1 MSENTQIAYLI
12 LGGDKNEYRRN
23 IYKSIFTKI
32 SEIKKARPNI
42 VNLENPAISILSSKT
57 GLALPESEIL
67 PIKLIMDDNTKRK
80 LIKSIAD
87 KYSKTSSLNLSKIA
101 LNKFRTIE
109 INSLSAMVNY
119 LRLEMLHQIAPVFSA
134 KIELTKALSVPGLF
148 GITNVLTPT
157 EITLAKE
164 YLQYVFVVKVKD
176 FYVNDPA
183 YNNIKKTIED
193 YKVDYTLE
201 ADKKGEISSVQIE
214 KMCSALECDYE
225 NKWIDGAIKPMKQ
238 KTEMSQQVTPENY
251 KAPSGSFQSGKVVFG
266 KDNWVWSKDEIIY

>member
-1 MSENTQIAYLI
+1 MSENTQIAYLV
-12 LGGDKNEYRRN
+12 LGGDKNEYRGN

-32 SEIKKARPNI
+32 SEIKKVRPNI
-42 VNLENPAISILSSKT
+42 VNLENPAINILSSKT
-57 GLALPESEIL
+57 GLALPESELL
-67 PIKLIMDDNTKRK
+67 PIRLIMDDGNKKK
-80 LIKSIAD
+80 LIKSMTD
-87 KYSKTSSLNLSKIA
+87 KYAKTASLNLSKIA

-109 INSLSAMVNY
+109 VSSLGSMINY
-119 LRLEMLHQIAPVFSA
+119 LRLEILHQIAPVFSA
-134 KIELTKALSVPGLF
+134 KIELTKTLGVPGLF

-157 EITLAKE
+157 EIALAKE
-164 YLQYVFVVKVKD
+164 YLQYIFVIRIKD

-193 YKVDYTLE
+193 YKVDYVLE
-201 ADKKGEISSVQIE
+201 ADKKGAVSASQIE

-238 KTEMSQQVTPENY
+238 RTEVSQQATPESY